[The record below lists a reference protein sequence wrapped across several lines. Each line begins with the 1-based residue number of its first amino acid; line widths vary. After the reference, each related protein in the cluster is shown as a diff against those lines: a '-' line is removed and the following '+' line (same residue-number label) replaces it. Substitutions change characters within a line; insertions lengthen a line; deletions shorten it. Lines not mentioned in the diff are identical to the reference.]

1 MTCMASKS
9 QPFTAVHALMVGI
22 SSLLLFGVSTVQA
35 NEQMQKSNSAAGES
49 VIEQTAVTSSEQ
61 STSNIVNSSK
71 QPEDSGQL
79 TEAEKK
85 LHWDAVDC
93 SQGAPLCRIRLSVTN
108 DSDIPLTVDA
118 TKAELRKEHG
128 TVAQAK
134 TSEQMVSRKGK
145 ASLSSFLTAAVSVGT
160 VQTLQEIKEQKGN
173 VLKRYEGDE
182 QKREIEE
189 AMFGKTLLS
198 PGTTS
203 SGYIYFSKGSVDQN
217 TYLRCLFETFYAPK
231 SVKCADVQI
240 RQQMAATSGGESK

>member
-1 MTCMASKS
+1 M
-9 QPFTAVHALMVGI
+9 
-22 SSLLLFGVSTVQA
+22 
-35 NEQMQKSNSAAGES
+35 
-49 VIEQTAVTSSEQ
+49 IEQTVVTSPEQ
-61 STSNIVNSSK
+61 SISNIVTASQ
-71 QPEDSGQL
+71 QPEDSAQL
-79 TEAEKK
+79 TEVEKK

-93 SQGAPLCRIRLSVTN
+93 SQGAPFCRIKLSVTN

-118 TKAELRKEHG
+118 TKAELRNDHG

-189 AMFGKTLLS
+189 AMFGKTLIA
-198 PGTTS
+198 PGTSS
-203 SGYIYFSKGSVDQN
+203 SGSIYFSRGLVDKN
-217 TYLRCLFETFYAPK
+217 TYLRCPIETFYTPK
-231 SVKCADVQI
+231 SANYVDVLI
-240 RQQMAATSGGESK
+240 K